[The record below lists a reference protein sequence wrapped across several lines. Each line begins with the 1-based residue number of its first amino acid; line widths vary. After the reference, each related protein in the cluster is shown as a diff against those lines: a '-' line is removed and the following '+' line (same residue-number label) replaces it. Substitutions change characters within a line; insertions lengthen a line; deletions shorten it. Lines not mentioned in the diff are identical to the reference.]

1 MFVKIVLMFMLYG
14 FLGYVYEMI
23 HMRIT
28 TKELVNR
35 GFLNGPII
43 PVYAVG
49 SLLII
54 FLLDGI
60 KSNFILTVFLITI
73 ICSVTEYITSLILEK
88 IFKIRWWDYSD
99 KAFNIQGR
107 VCPNTMIQFVI
118 LAIVALYIINPYFM
132 NMLSGANEMVL
143 NITSFILIVLFISDF
158 IFSNAVVI
166 NFLKTDTGDRLDKT
180 SAIRKYTKT
189 YVKGKVS
196 KKFWFI

>member
-60 KSNFILTVFLITI
+60 KSNFVLTVLLITV
-73 ICSVTEYITSLILEK
+73 ICSITEYITGFILEK

-99 KAFNIQGR
+99 KAFNIHGR

-166 NFLKTDTGDRLDKT
+166 NFLKTDTGDRKDKT
-180 SAIRKYTKT
+180 PTIRKYTKT
-189 YVKGKVS
+189 YLKSKVR
-196 KKFWFI
+196 KKS